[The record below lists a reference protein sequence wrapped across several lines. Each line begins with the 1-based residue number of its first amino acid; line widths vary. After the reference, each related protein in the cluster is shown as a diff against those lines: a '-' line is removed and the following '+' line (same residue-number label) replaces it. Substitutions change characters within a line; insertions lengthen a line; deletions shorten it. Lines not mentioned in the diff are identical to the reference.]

1 MSTGKVKFAILP
13 LGLLAIALGGCSQY
27 VKKTDFDAA
36 ISQLRASDQTQ
47 QQQIDAIKQDMQQR
61 FAKYDASITELQGRV
76 KIDTAAHFAFGDATL
91 RDDDKPLL
99 DDFAKVISQHHS
111 NTLITVEGFTDPAG
125 SKGYNHRLGMKR
137 AQAVRDYLVSIG
149 GLASDKVR
157 AVSYGEAS
165 NRQVDKGKTR
175 SSGTSNRRV
184 TLVVDFAGTST
195 PAS

>member
-1 MSTGKVKFAILP
+1 MSTGKIKFAVLP
-13 LGLLAIALGGCSQY
+13 LGLLVIALGGCSQY

-47 QQQIDAIKQDMQQR
+47 QQQIDAIKQEMQQR

-76 KIDTAAHFAFGDATL
+76 KVDTAAHFAFGDATL
-91 RDDDKPLL
+91 RDEDKPLL

-111 NTLITVEGFTDPAG
+111 DALITVEGFTDPAG

-137 AQAVRDYLVSIG
+137 AQAVRDYLVSTG
-149 GLASDKVR
+149 GLANDKVR

-175 SSGTSNRRV
+175 SDGASNRRV
-184 TLVVDFAGTST
+184 TLVVDFSGNSM

>member
-1 MSTGKVKFAILP
+1 MSIGKIKFAVLP
-13 LGLLAIALGGCSQY
+13 MGLLVIALGGCSQY

-47 QQQIDAIKQDMQQR
+47 QQQIDAIKQEMQQR

-76 KIDTAAHFAFGDATL
+76 KVDTAAHFAFGDAML
-91 RDDDKPLL
+91 RDEDKPLL

-111 NTLITVEGFTDPAG
+111 DALITVEGFTDPAG

-137 AQAVRDYLVSIG
+137 AQAVRDYLVSTG
-149 GLASDKVR
+149 GLADDKVR

-165 NRQVDKGKTR
+165 NRQVDKRKTR
-175 SSGTSNRRV
+175 SDGASNRRV
-184 TLVVDFAGTST
+184 TLVVDFTGNTM